1 MKTDIK
7 ITYLQDYFHTLFVFG
22 KTMFLQSC
30 RSGLNKLSLSL
41 SLLLLTIQLLL
52 PFNCMLFAENHTFPG
67 AIIELPE
74 NENAIIV
81 EKKTQTLFLYT
92 LKDGELLIDFK
103 APCSTGEIEGIKQKA
118 GDKKTPEGIY
128 FLNDEYEDK
137 YLSPIYGKKAFPTDY
152 PNFIDNKAGKN
163 GSAIWIHGTNK
174 ELKPLDSNGC
184 IALENSNILKLSN
197 YINLDSTPV
206 ILLQTIKMV
215 DKDTL
220 LNHKTDILNMIS
232 QWINALE
239 TGSYHDYLSF
249 YSSKY
254 LPEISWWENWYKLR
268 EKNDRGK
275 SEFALEV
282 KIDKVGIYHH
292 DQVFVSLFEYYLEL
306 EDQRVL
312 LGKRKLFL
320 EYENG
325 KYKIIGDV
333 FQKIAKNFQS
343 QKYPLIAAAK
353 VFNAP
358 DKKDLVL
365 KTIHKWLTAWSTKD
379 MDKYASFY
387 ADNFYSDGL
396 NKKKWI
402 KKKQKLA
409 NKYDFINVSG
419 QAFEIKF
426 IKQMCEVVF
435 FQEYESS
442 GFTTQGTKKLKLVN
456 KGGLWKIYQ
465 ESWKEK

>member
-1 MKTDIK
+1 MWHNC
-7 ITYLQDYFHTLFVFG
+7 FHDLFVFG
-22 KTMFLQSC
+22 RIMLRQPC
-30 RSGLNKLSLSL
+30 RSGLNKFSL
-41 SLLLLTIQLLL
+41 SLLLLTIQLFL
-52 PFNCMLFAENHTFPG
+52 PFNCLLFAANNTLPG
-67 AIIELPE
+67 AIIKLPE

-81 EKKTQTLFLYT
+81 EKNTQTLFLYT
-92 LKDGELLIDFK
+92 LKAGELLIDFK
-103 APCSTGEIEGIKQKA
+103 ASCSTGEIEGAKLKA

-128 FLNDEYEDK
+128 FLNDEFEDK

-152 PNFIDNKAGKN
+152 PNFIDSKAGKN

-174 ELKPLDSNGC
+174 EIKPLDSNGC

-206 ILLQTIKMV
+206 ILLKATKMV
-215 DKDTL
+215 DKGKL
-220 LNHKTDILNMIS
+220 LNRKTDILNMIS
-232 QWINALE
+232 HWINALE
-239 TGSYHDYLSF
+239 TGTYHDYLSF

-268 EKNDRGK
+268 EKKNGGEPA
-275 SEFALEV
+275 SALEV
-282 KIDKVGIYHH
+282 KIDKVGIYYH
-292 DQVFVSLFEYYLEL
+292 DQIFVSLFDYYLES
-306 EDQRVL
+306 ENQRVL

-320 EYENG
+320 EYGNDR
-325 KYKIIGDV
+325 YKIIGDV
-333 FQKIAKNFQS
+333 FQKVAKKFQN
-343 QKYPLIAAAK
+343 QKFPLIAAVK
-353 VFNAP
+353 IFNTP

-365 KTIHKWLTAWSTKD
+365 KTINEWLTAWSSKD
-379 MDKYASFY
+379 IHRYASFY

-402 KKKQKLA
+402 KKKHKLA

-442 GFTTQGTKKLKLVN
+442 GFTTQGEKKLKLVN
-456 KGGLWKIYQ
+456 KGGLWKIYR
-465 ESWKEK
+465 ESWKKR